1 MHRRDFLKGTAATG
15 LLVACGG
22 SSGTARPPVV
32 TGTAPAKPQ
41 PPAVTFSDPELE
53 KLANA
58 ALQAARDAG
67 ATYADIRIA
76 DYRWQSIGTRED
88 RVQSVNDSEDRGFG
102 VRVIANG
109 TWGFAASA
117 RVTVEEAVR
126 VARRAVALAK
136 GNSVLQKEP
145 VKLAPVEA
153 YRAIWNTPI
162 KRDPFEVSLA
172 DKIGLLLSINAEALK
187 VAGVSFCSSR
197 MAFVREHKF
206 FASTEGSYI
215 EQTLHRCNPSF
226 TVTSVDRKRG
236 SFQTRSSLSDPQGKG
251 YEYVTDYPWLDD
263 VRQAGEDAVAK
274 HTAKSVE
281 PGKRDLILHPT
292 NLWLTIHESIG
303 HPTELDRALGME
315 ANYAGTSFLT
325 PDKLGSFQLGSKIV
339 NFHGEK
345 TRKGSLATCGYDDD
359 GVKTTEWPLVKDGVF
374 VDYQTTRDQAHLIGR
389 ERSHGTSYA
398 QSWKDVAF
406 QRMPNIN
413 LLPGPEPLTLDQLI
427 AGTEDAILIK
437 GRASYSIDHQRYN
450 FQFSGQTFHEVK
462 NGKIVGM
469 LNDVAYQSRTPDF
482 WNACD
487 AICSAEEYYVG
498 GSFYD
503 GKGEPGQVNAV
514 SHGCAPARFRQIN
527 ILNTKRSV

>member
-1 MHRRDFLKGTAATG
+1 
-15 LLVACGG
+15 
-22 SSGTARPPVV
+22 
-32 TGTAPAKPQ
+32 
-41 PPAVTFSDPELE
+41 
-53 KLANA
+53 
-58 ALQAARDAG
+58 
-67 ATYADIRIA
+67 
-76 DYRWQSIGTRED
+76 
-88 RVQSVNDSEDRGFG
+88 
-102 VRVIANG
+102 
-109 TWGFAASA
+109 
-117 RVTVEEAVR
+117 
-126 VARRAVALAK
+126 
-136 GNSVLQKEP
+136 
-145 VKLAPVEA
+145 
-153 YRAIWNTPI
+153 
-162 KRDPFEVSLA
+162 
-172 DKIGLLLSINAEALK
+172 
-187 VAGVSFCSSR
+187 
-197 MAFVREHKF
+197 
-206 FASTEGSYI
+206 
-215 EQTLHRCNPSF
+215 
-226 TVTSVDRKRG
+226 
-236 SFQTRSSLSDPQGKG
+236 
-251 YEYVTDYPWLDD
+251 
-263 VRQAGEDAVAK
+263 
-274 HTAKSVE
+274 
-281 PGKRDLILHPT
+281 
-292 NLWLTIHESIG
+292 
-303 HPTELDRALGME
+303 ME